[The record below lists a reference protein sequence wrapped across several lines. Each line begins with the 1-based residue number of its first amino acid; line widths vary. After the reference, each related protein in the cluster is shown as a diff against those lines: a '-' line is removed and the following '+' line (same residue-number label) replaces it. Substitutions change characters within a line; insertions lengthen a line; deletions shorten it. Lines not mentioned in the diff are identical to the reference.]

1 MRKTFE
7 LQVEGREPAR
17 VVEGVKHELKKY
29 LKRERGKALPTGIDF
44 WDFDCKVGKTAEEA
58 VVTHVG
64 DLNAAI
70 DQVVALG
77 APSVY
82 IEVLSRGAKRTRKPP
97 SPPSSSS

>member
-1 MRKTFE
+1 MRKTFQ
-7 LQVEGREPAR
+7 LQIEGRDPAR

-29 LKRERGKALPTGIDF
+29 LKRERGKALPAGIDF

-64 DLNAAI
+64 DLNGAI

-77 APSVY
+77 ASSVY
-82 IEVLSRGAKRTRKPP
+82 IEVLSKGAKRTRKVSNPP
-97 SPPSSSS
+97 TSSS